1 MSLSLL
7 VLASAAILLL
17 AYFTYGRYLSRLLG
31 LDDANPTPA
40 HTRRDGVDY
49 VPSRTPVVLG
59 HHFASIAGA
68 GPIVGPVVA
77 IAFGWIPAV
86 IWILVGGIFF
96 GAVHD
101 LASMTA
107 SIRHQGRSIGE
118 IIQRYIG
125 TTGKRLFMVFAFATL
140 ILVIAVFIDIV
151 AKTFV
156 SVPEAASA
164 SLLFVLLAL
173 AFGQAQQRLRVPFWL
188 LSIAGVAIMLTL
200 IWVGT
205 LQPVSLPYGAW
216 IAILLVYC
224 FVAAIAPVQVL
235 LQPRDYL
242 NSYLLYGMLLFGILG
257 VFVSQPR
264 IEMTSQ
270 ITMAVPNLGY
280 LFPVL
285 FVTIACGAISGFHSL
300 VASGTTSKQLDCE
313 SDARRVGYGGM
324 LIESLLA
331 ILAIGAVA
339 VLSRDAYATQ
349 LASAGPVTLFSN
361 GLGGFIS
368 TLGIP
373 MTFAVS
379 FVALTVSA
387 FAVTTL
393 DTCTRLARFVVQESM
408 AEFTSATSAAS
419 SPEAASTDAMS
430 AEGGDSGTTG
440 NAPRGLF
447 ALLANRYVATLLVVS
462 VSVALL
468 GTGQFQELWPI
479 FGSANQ
485 LLAALALL
493 AVTVWLTRTGVQR
506 LFTLIPMAFMFAVT
520 LSSLAIMVWQQF
532 NTGNWLLMGV
542 AAALFV
548 LALALI
554 LLSRNALSGET
565 TLLSGTPEVSLDQ
578 AASPTGGTRIRA
590 TGRKAGS

>member
-1 MSLSLL
+1 MSLTLL
-7 VLASAAILLL
+7 ITASAAILLT
-17 AYFTYGRYLSRLLG
+17 AYFTYGRYLSRLLR
-31 LDDANPTPA
+31 LDDATPTPA

-49 VPSRTPVVLG
+49 VPSRAPVVLG

-86 IWILVGGIFF
+86 LWILIGGIFF

-125 TTGKRLFMVFAFATL
+125 ATGKRLFMIFAFATL
-140 ILVIAVFIDIV
+140 ILVIAVFMDIV

-156 SVPEAASA
+156 SVPEAASS

-173 AFGQAQQRLRVPFWL
+173 AFGQVQQRSNLPFWL
-188 LSIAGVAIMLTL
+188 LSAVGVALMAAL
-200 IWVGT
+200 IWAGT
-205 LQPVSLPYGAW
+205 LQPLSLPYGAW
-216 IAILLVYC
+216 IAILLGYC
-224 FVAAIAPVQVL
+224 FLAAIAPVQVL

-242 NSYLLYGMLLFGILG
+242 NSYLLYGMLLFGVLG

-270 ITMAVPNLGY
+270 ITLAVPNLGY

-300 VASGTTSKQLDCE
+300 VASGTTSKQLNCE

-339 VLSRDAYATQ
+339 VLSRESYFSQ

-368 TLGIP
+368 SLGIP
-373 MTFAVS
+373 AALAVS

-393 DTCTRLARFVVQESM
+393 DTCTRLARFVVQESL
-408 AEFTSATSAAS
+408 AEIAPSRGPGSAGLKEATAGHVLSFAQRAA
-419 SPEAASTDAMS
+419 
-430 AEGGDSGTTG
+430 
-440 NAPRGLF
+440 LF
-447 ALLANRYVATLLVVS
+447 LGNRYAATFLVVLA
-462 VSVALL
+462 SVALL

-520 LSSLAIMVWQQF
+520 LSSLAIMVWQQYEA
-532 NTGNWLLMGV
+532 GSWLLMGV

-554 LLSRNALSGET
+554 LLSRSALSGET
-565 TLLSGTPEVSLDQ
+565 ALLSGTPESSLDQ
-578 AASPTGGTRIRA
+578 TVSQTGGTQVKA
-590 TGRKAGS
+590 TSRTAGS